1 MKFAQSMQRVVEMN
15 ARTFERRMPDGKMGE
30 VLEAEVRRTIQGWKN
45 LADMLKY
52 TIEQY
57 GNKVE

>member
-15 ARTFERRMPDGKMGE
+15 ARATERRMPDGKMGE

-45 LADMLKY
+45 LAELLEY
-52 TIEQY
+52 TIQQHGSE
-57 GNKVE
+57 VE